1 MEVLN
6 MKKCNV
12 CQSIVDTY
20 EECPICGNTLTYEPP
35 VMEDREHFV
44 FNKYFALYLL
54 KNMWFAIFCT
64 IVAAVMLILAKDF
77 TVGHLIIGIFLL
89 IATYL
94 FSIFQRTYES
104 LVIQWCHSED
114 YSKRKAAAAKYAV
127 GSAALI
133 YFLLAIL

>member
-1 MEVLN
+1 

-12 CQSIVDTY
+12 CQSIVDAK

-35 VMEDREHFV
+35 IMEDKEHFA
-44 FNKYFALYLL
+44 FNKYYLIYLL
-54 KNMWFAIFCT
+54 KNTWFAILCT
-64 IVAAVMLILAKDF
+64 VIAALMIILSK
-77 TVGHLIIGIFLL
+77 TLSLGHLIVGIFLL

-94 FSIFQRTYES
+94 FSVFQRKYES
-104 LVIQWCHSED
+104 LVIQWCNSES

-127 GSAALI
+127 GSATLI